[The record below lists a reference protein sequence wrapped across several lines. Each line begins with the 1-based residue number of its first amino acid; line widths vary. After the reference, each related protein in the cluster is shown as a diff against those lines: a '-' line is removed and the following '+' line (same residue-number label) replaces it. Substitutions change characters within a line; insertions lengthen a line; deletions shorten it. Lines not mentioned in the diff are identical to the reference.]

1 MKCTILHETR
11 GRMRVHTMQGAMS
24 LQQADI
30 LEAYLNQ
37 TPGVTKATVYDR
49 TGDAVICYD
58 GPREE
63 VTKALSSFAYANEQ
77 ALAPEHSSRAMNR
90 EFEDK
95 LVASLCWRGIK
106 QLFVPSSVRTLITV
120 ARSVPYIKAGL
131 MCLMHMKIQVPVLDA
146 TAISVSMLRKDFKT
160 ASSIMF
166 LLGIGDILDEWTHKK
181 SVADLAQTMSLNV
194 DKVWKETDAG
204 SVLVPV
210 ADVQVGDRIVIH
222 TGNVIPLDGK
232 VVAGRVCFKPAL
244 PVVKA
249 FGV

>member
-1 MKCTILHETR
+1 
-11 GRMRVHTMQGAMS
+11 
-24 LQQADI
+24 
-30 LEAYLNQ
+30 
-37 TPGVTKATVYDR
+37 
-49 TGDAVICYD
+49 
-58 GPREE
+58 
-63 VTKALSSFAYANEQ
+63 
-77 ALAPEHSSRAMNR
+77 MNR

-131 MCLMHMKIQVPVLDA
+131 TCLMHKKIQVPVLDA

-194 DKVWKETDAG
+194 DKVWKETDTG

-210 ADVQVGDRIVIH
+210 ADVQAGDRIVVR
-222 TGNVIPLDGK
+222 TGSMIPLDGK
-232 VVAGRVCFKPAL
+232 VVAGEAMVNQASITASHWLSAGRMAAMSTPVPSSKRVTALSVWKSVPAAAAMI
-244 PVVKA
+244 VSSA
-249 FGV
+249 